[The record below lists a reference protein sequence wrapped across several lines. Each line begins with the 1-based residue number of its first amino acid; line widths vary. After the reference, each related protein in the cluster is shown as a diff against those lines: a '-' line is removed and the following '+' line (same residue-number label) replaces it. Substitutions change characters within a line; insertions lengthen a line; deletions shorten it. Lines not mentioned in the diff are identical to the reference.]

1 MIRKR
6 RNILFVFMVV
16 AVMLTG
22 YVLNMQLNVSDCVI
36 EMASATNNANND
48 LKSDFDSLEDEHF
61 NPSYKF
67 VGFTKIESSVLTIK
81 NPLLLELQTFSVWQ
95 PPKVC

>member
-6 RNILFVFMVV
+6 KNILFVFTVI

-22 YVLNMQLNVSDCVI
+22 YVLNMQLNVSHCVI
-36 EMASATNNANND
+36 EMTSAANNANND
-48 LKSDFDSLEDEHF
+48 LQSDCDSLEDEQLKPTF
-61 NPSYKF
+61 QF
-67 VGFTKIESSVLTIK
+67 VGFTKNESSVFTIK

>member
-6 RNILFVFMVV
+6 KNILFVFMVI

-22 YVLNMQLNVSDCVI
+22 YILNMQLNASNCVI
-36 EMASATNNANND
+36 EMATATNNAN
-48 LKSDFDSLEDEHF
+48 DSLQNDSDSFEDEHLNQTF
-61 NPSYKF
+61 QFISITS
-67 VGFTKIESSVLTIK
+67 VESSVLNVK
-81 NPLLLELQTFSVWQ
+81 NPMLLDLQAFSVWQ